1 MDARDD
7 RLQYG
12 LIAAIVAIGAA
23 LWSADLFLARTENAE
38 VRAEAR
44 QNYNRGAGLL
54 TQGKTSEALDPLRKA
69 YSLQRT
75 NRVYGV
81 RLAEALIG
89 SGKFEEAGRV
99 LAELL
104 ARSPNDGES
113 NLLEARLTLRIGS
126 LTDALAYYHRAI
138 YGAWTGLNP
147 ADAEKRKIQTR
158 MELAELLGQRGLKQE
173 LLSEL
178 LALGPESAGNLD
190 VEKKLAAWFMLAG
203 APQRAADAY
212 RALMKEDPD
221 DSSNA
226 AGLGEAEL
234 VLGNYRAAENSFA
247 EAGDLDRARHAEEM
261 AELDPTARTLSSA
274 EKFRRSE
281 RILEMTRDAL
291 ARCSG
296 DAKLIDQAD
305 DLLTKRVS
313 RVVTNELA
321 EQRLALAE
329 QLWKARPAACD
340 DEVLRQIIQK
350 LAQ

>member
-1 MDARDD
+1 MDTHDD

-12 LIAAIVAIGAA
+12 LIAVIVAIGAG

-44 QNYNRGAGLL
+44 RDYDRGAGLL
-54 TQGKTSEALDPLRKA
+54 AQGKAPEALDPLRKA

-75 NRVYGV
+75 NRAYGV

-113 NLLEARLTLRIGS
+113 NLLEARLTLRTGS
-126 LTDALAYYHRAI
+126 LADALAYYHRAI

-147 ADAEKRKIQTR
+147 QEAETRKIQTR
-158 MELAELLGQRGLKQE
+158 MELAELLAHRGLKQE

-178 LALGPESAGNLD
+178 LALSPEAAGDLD
-190 VEKKLAAWFMLAG
+190 VDKKVATWYMVAG
-203 APQRAADAY
+203 APQRAVDAY
-212 RALMKEDPD
+212 KALIRKDPD
-221 DSSNA
+221 DLSNSA
-226 AGLGEAEL
+226 RLGEAEL
-234 VLGNYRAAENSFA
+234 ALGNYRAAENAFA
-247 EAGDLDRARHAEEM
+247 EAGDVDRARQAEEM
-261 AELDPTARTLSSA
+261 AELDPTGRTLSSA

-281 RILEMTRDAL
+281 QILEMAHDAL
-291 ARCSG
+291 ERCSG
-296 DAKLIDQAD
+296 DSKLIDQAA
-305 DLLTKRVS
+305 DLLAKKVRG
-313 RVVTNELA
+313 VVTNELS
-321 EQRLALAE
+321 EQRLSLAE
-329 QLWKARPAACD
+329 QLWKARPAGCD
-340 DEVLRQIIQK
+340 DQVLRQIIQK